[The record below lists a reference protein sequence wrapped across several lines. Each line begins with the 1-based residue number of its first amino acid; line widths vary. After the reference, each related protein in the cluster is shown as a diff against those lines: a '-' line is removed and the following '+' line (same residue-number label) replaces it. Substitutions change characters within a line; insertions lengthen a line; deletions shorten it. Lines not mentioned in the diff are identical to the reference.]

1 MAVAMA
7 LASIPKA
14 KGAEILEQSCVAQS
28 IVVGAEFGL
37 YWPLVISL
45 LITLLLVLVVLRL
58 VLKTENEV
66 NIVYSPNAAQDAEAS
81 VGQFSHLSPRIES
94 SLAPVSAPL
103 SSDSHGVFVR
113 RGG

>member
-7 LASIPKA
+7 LAAIPKA
-14 KGAEILEQSCVAQS
+14 KGAEFLERSCVAHT
-28 IVVGAEFGL
+28 IVVGAEVSL
-37 YWPLVISL
+37 HWPLVISL
-45 LITLLLVLVVLRL
+45 LINLLLVLVILRL